1 MSNSNPN
8 PEPDYLKLYD
18 NVRNQ
23 NEKLRQQ
30 VSELTER
37 NEGLS
42 QALEKVQMVKAS
54 ALADAAEGEASI
66 NDSKMITDFV
76 MDCLK
81 AKPRQVIIKYRGSIV
96 LEIKPKP

>member
-1 MSNSNPN
+1 MSN

-30 VSELTER
+30 VSELMER

-54 ALADAAEGEASI
+54 ALADAAEGEARI
-66 NDSKMITDFV
+66 IDQKMITDFV
-76 MDCLK
+76 IDALK
-81 AKPRQVIIKYRGSIV
+81 VKPRQVIVRYKGSIV
-96 LEIKPKP
+96 MKITPQ